1 MNYFNDVELIFPEGN
16 NDLNTWADYCEFF
29 CLASENKSRTIED
42 LKNQLLEQYQKDF
55 DKARDAISLSRSRT
69 GKFITDAFL
78 VEGEVASGDLIADN
92 KETDFED
99 VTEEQQSNESEL
111 EDEINSEFLFLFRF
125 LESRTNLFK
134 ESYPF
139 VVEIKS
145 NKLLLIKSDQLI
157 NKQKIYIALL
167 LSSILRVYKPG
178 IRNKLGHLFED
189 LSEFPFKKLIPIC
202 SRIEFFG
209 AGQQGTD
216 ESFFSGSF
224 AKRVEKL
231 ASVLY
236 TDTTMIFKENRH
248 DYLHSGDGG
257 LDWVAWAP
265 FEDNISKIPVFLGQC
280 ACGDDWVDK
289 EWDAHDDK
297 WSNLI
302 QLHNSYLLFHFI
314 GKSYRKHNG
323 DWFKPGDIY
332 NLILVDR
339 LRLITS
345 LEIKDADSAMSI
357 YNELV
362 HEALALNFSDND

>member
-1 MNYFNDVELIFPEGN
+1 MSYFSDVELIFPEGN

-55 DKARDAISLSRSRT
+55 RKARNAIALSRSRT
-69 GKFITDAFL
+69 GKFIADSMILEDAAA
-78 VEGEVASGDLIADN
+78 EDDIISGNSEI
-92 KETDFED
+92 DFDD
-99 VTEEQQSNESEL
+99 VTEDQKSDESQL
-111 EDEINSEFLFLFRF
+111 EDEINGEFLFLFRF
-125 LESRTNLFK
+125 LESRTTLFN
-134 ESYPF
+134 ESYPYKI
-139 VVEIKS
+139 EIKA
-145 NKLLLIKSDQLI
+145 NKLSLIESSQLI
-157 NKQKIYIALL
+157 GKQKIYIALL
-167 LSSILRVYKPG
+167 LSSILRIYKPG

-189 LSEFPFKKLIPIC
+189 LTQFPFKKLIPTC
-202 SRIEFFG
+202 STIEFFG
-209 AGQQGTD
+209 AGQKNTD

-236 TDTTMIFKENRH
+236 TDTTTIFKENKH

-280 ACGDDWVDK
+280 ACGDDWIDK

-332 NLILVDR
+332 NIILIDR
-339 LRLITS
+339 FRLITS
-345 LEIKDADSAMSI
+345 LNLNEIDIAVNI
-357 YNELV
+357 YDGLV
-362 HEALALNFSDND
+362 KEGLALNYSDSD